1 VSEPATSKDACV
13 GTILDEYLRALED
26 GTAPD
31 RESLFARHPEVA
43 AELAA
48 ALRGLDLVRGAVP
61 SLAGANAA
69 DADVGRTLGEYKLL
83 REIGRGGMAVVYE
96 AEQVSLGRRVAVKV
110 LPFAAVLDPKQ
121 LQRFKNEALAAA
133 HLHHPHIVPV
143 HAVGCDR
150 GVHYYAMQ
158 FVEGQSLALVVR
170 EMKQGGGEGPKTPI
184 SSLGSNRVR
193 DYVRMAATLG
203 KQAAEA
209 LDHAHQLG
217 IVHRDV
223 KPGNLLVDQAGSLW
237 VTDFGLARSLKDPGL
252 TITGELLGT
261 VRYMSPEQTLAK
273 RVPIDHRTDVYS
285 LGVTLYELFTLEPAY
300 PGDDPHRVIHE
311 IASREP
317 VPPRRLNPALPVDLE
332 TVLLKAMSKDP
343 ASRYATAQEMAD
355 DLDRFLGDE
364 PVRARRPSI
373 AARAAKWAR
382 RHRGLATAAI
392 GILLLGIAALAIDH
406 VRVTHERNRAQANLA
421 LARDAVDKFLVEAGI
436 GDFEERPLPPP
447 ARRALLETALAF
459 YENNIDDD
467 AALRT
472 RGDIL
477 HALHDY
483 AAALE
488 IFDRALARDPRDGRS
503 LVGRGHMLWHQRR
516 RDEALAAFDRAVEVA
531 PDLADACSWRAVVLY
546 DQGEKERA
554 IRELRAAAGTWPR
567 DAAVHYSLGMLLLE
581 QGDLDGA
588 IAANGEALKIE
599 PGYAS
604 AHCNLGTALLRR
616 GDVDDAIREYRA
628 AVQIEPDHPA
638 NRRDLGDALL
648 QKGDR
653 DGAVR
658 EYQEAVRLDPD
669 DAHSNV
675 QLGNLLAQRGECAN
689 AIHACREAIRVRPD
703 YALAHYNLGCA
714 LTATGEIDAAI
725 DAYLEAVRIDPDYAD
740 AHCNLA
746 NRLADKRD
754 FAGAIQ
760 HYRDALDHR
769 PGIAAAHNGLGL
781 ALEATGERELAIEQ
795 YRLAIECQRERPEA
809 HANLAVALARSGR
822 VDEAIEEFLTALRF
836 APELPEVHRNLAR
849 LLHGIGRHEEEIDH
863 FEAVLRV
870 RPDDAVTRCDL
881 AKALAH
887 AGRFQESF
895 EEFRRAHELGSK
907 RADWSL
913 PSARWVDEAERS
925 AELERRLDAV
935 QSGAD
940 RPRDAVER
948 TEFGRVLYS
957 KRRHAEAAA
966 QYAAALDEDPSLAS
980 GSHRYDAACCAVLA
994 ASNGG
999 TDAAGWRARALGW
1012 LREELAAR
1020 EPSTLVAK
1028 LEHWKRDSDFASV
1041 RERLPDLPEAE
1052 RDAWSK
1058 LWADVDERLA
1068 SARSH
1073 R

>member
-1 VSEPATSKDACV
+1 LSEPTTAKDACV
-13 GTILDEYLRALED
+13 GAILDEYLRALEA

-48 ALRGLDLVRGAVP
+48 ALRGLDLVRGAAP

-69 DADVGRTLGEYKLL
+69 DAEVGRTLGDYKLL

-96 AEQVSLGRRVAVKV
+96 AEQLSLGRRVAVKV

-133 HLHHPHIVPV
+133 HLQHPHIVPV

-150 GVHYYAMQ
+150 GVHFYAMQ
-158 FVEGQSLALVVR
+158 FVEGQSLARVVR

-193 DYVRMAATLG
+193 DYLRMAATLG

-237 VTDFGLARSLKDPGL
+237 ITDFGLARSLKDPGL

-261 VRYMSPEQTLAK
+261 LRYMSPEQALAK
-273 RVPIDHRTDVYS
+273 RVPLDHRTDVYS
-285 LGVTLYELFTLEPAY
+285 LGVTLYELFTLEPAF
-300 PGDDPHRVIHE
+300 PGDDPHRVIQE

-332 TVLLKAMSKDP
+332 TVLLKAMSKEP
-343 ASRYATAQEMAD
+343 ESRYATAQEMAD

-373 AARAAKWAR
+373 VARAAKWAR

-406 VRVTHERNRAQANLA
+406 GRVTRERNRAQANLA

-459 YENNIDDD
+459 HVNNIDD
-467 AALRT
+467 AGSLRT

-488 IFDRALARDPRDGRS
+488 TFDRALGRDPRDARA
-503 LVGRGHMLWHQRR
+503 LVGRGHMLWHQQR
-516 RDEALAAFDRAVEVA
+516 RDEALAAFDRAVELA

-546 DQGEKERA
+546 DMDEKERA
-554 IRELRAAAGTWPR
+554 IQELRVAAKTWPR
-567 DAAVHYSLGMLLLE
+567 DAAVHYSLGMLLLKE
-581 QGDLDGA
+581 DDLDGA
-588 IAANGEALKIE
+588 IAANLEALEIE

-604 AHCNLGTALLRR
+604 AHSNLGTALLRR
-616 GDVDDAIREYRA
+616 GDVEDAIREYRET
-628 AVQIEPDHPA
+628 VEIEPDDPSS
-638 NRRDLGDALL
+638 RRNLGDALL
-648 QKGDR
+648 RMGDL
-653 DGAVR
+653 DDATR
-658 EYQEAVRLDPD
+658 EYREAVRLDPD

-675 QLGNLLAQRGECAN
+675 QLGSLLLRRGETAA
-689 AIHACREAIRVRPD
+689 AIHACHESIRVRPD

-714 LTATGEIDAAI
+714 LAASGEIDSAI
-725 DAYLEAVRIDPDYAD
+725 DAYLDALRIDPGYAD

-746 NRLADKRD
+746 NRLADKGRTAD
-754 FAGAIQ
+754 AIQ
-760 HYRDALDHR
+760 HYRDALSAR

-781 ALEATGERELAIEQ
+781 ALESTGEREEAIKE
-795 YRLAIECQRERPEA
+795 YRAAIECQPERPEA
-809 HANLAVALARSGR
+809 YANLAIALARSGLA
-822 VDEAIEEFLTALRF
+822 DAAIEEFKNALRF
-836 APELPEVHRNLAR
+836 APESPEVHRNFAR
-849 LLHGIGRHEEEIDH
+849 LLQSIGRHEEAIDQ
-863 FEAVLRV
+863 FEVVLRL
-870 RPDDAVTRCDL
+870 RPDDAVTHCDL
-881 AKALAH
+881 ARTLAR
-887 AGRFQESF
+887 AGRFQESLD
-895 EEFRRAHELGSK
+895 EFRKGHEFGSK

-913 PSARWVDEAERS
+913 PSARWVDEAERW
-925 AELERRLDAV
+925 AELEGRLDGV

-948 TEFGRVLYS
+948 TEFGRILYS
-957 KRRHAEAAA
+957 KRSYAEAAV

-980 GSHRYDAACCAVLA
+980 ASHRYDAACCAVLA
-994 ASNGG
+994 TSNGG

-1012 LREELAAR
+1012 LKEELAAS
-1020 EPSTLVAK
+1020 EPSTLAR
-1028 LEHWKRDSDFASV
+1028 LEHWKGDPDLASV
-1041 RERLPDLPEAE
+1041 RERLPALPEGE

-1058 LWADVDERLA
+1058 LWADVDERLT
-1068 SARSH
+1068 SARSS